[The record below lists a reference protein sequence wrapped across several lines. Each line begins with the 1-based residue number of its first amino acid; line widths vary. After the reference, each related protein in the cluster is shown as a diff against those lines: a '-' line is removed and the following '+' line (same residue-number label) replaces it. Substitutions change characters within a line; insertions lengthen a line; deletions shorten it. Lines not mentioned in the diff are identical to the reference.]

1 MKRVKNS
8 PRRATDERL
17 RLHVMAARLTSQDA
31 LDDFLAQTPAH
42 LRAATAELIQPH
54 TKFDARAER

>member
-17 RLHVMAARLTSQDA
+17 RLHAMAARIATQQQ
-31 LDDFLAQTPAH
+31 LDEFLAAAPAH
-42 LRAATAELIQPH
+42 QRGAVAEMIQPH
-54 TKFDARAER
+54 TRFDARAER